1 MSRAV
6 EHYRE
11 VRELIDAAARE
22 AHRDPAEIQLLA
34 VSKTFPA
41 EAVREL
47 YDSGVRAF
55 GESRVAELE
64 AKAAALPGDIEWHFI
79 GRLQSNKARKVVRLA
94 KMIHSVDSLPLLER
108 LDRIA
113 EEEGAKPKILLEV
126 NVSGEESKAGI
137 SPGELECLARQ
148 AAACEHLDFS
158 GFMTMAPLD
167 ADPVRIA
174 AIFEMLRLLRDETE
188 TALGRKLPVLSMG
201 MSGDCEIAAR
211 HGSTV
216 IRVGTRI
223 FGER

>member
-11 VRELIDAAARE
+11 VRNSIDAAARE
-22 AHRDPAEIQLLA
+22 AHRDPAEILLLA

-41 EAVREL
+41 EAIREL

-64 AKAAALPGDIEWHFI
+64 TKAAALPEDIEWHFI

-94 KMIHSVDSLPLLER
+94 TVIHSVDSLPLLER

-113 EEEGAKPKILLEV
+113 GEEGRKPRILLEV
-126 NVSGEESKAGI
+126 NVSGEESKAGF
-137 SPGELECLARQ
+137 SPKELESAARR
-148 AAACEHLDFS
+148 AADYENLEFA
-158 GFMTMAPLD
+158 GFMTMAPVD
-167 ADPVRIA
+167 ADPVRVA
-174 AIFEMLRLLRDETE
+174 AIFEMLQLLRDETE

-211 HGSTV
+211 HGSTI